1 MVLGDIVTG
10 IQLVK
15 QSVAFIK
22 DQISTAKDISA
33 IASQIDDLFEGKS
46 QLDKKRSKKDGVS
59 IADQFGVKSVAN
71 EIIDAKLAAEE
82 LYNVSVLVDQRFG
95 HGTWLTILTER
106 NKRIEAAKEARKEAI
121 KVKKKQQEEIMEIL
135 GYFIMGL
142 CVIAL
147 IVAVLFAVVSF
158 ADVLITGDFNG
169 N

>member
-135 GYFIMGL
+135 SYLVLGL
-142 CVIAL
+142 CAIVL